1 MLIKKA
7 SGAKINVAAAMEFQ
21 MLFLQQVHF
30 ILLSCPGCLE
40 TGFRGKIIV
49 GTVSWSA
56 GLNLWS

>member
-1 MLIKKA
+1 MRYMLIKKA
-7 SGAKINVAAAMEFQ
+7 SGAKIHVTAAIVEFQ

-49 GTVSWSA
+49 GTVS
-56 GLNLWS
+56 

>member
-1 MLIKKA
+1 MRYMLIKKA

-49 GTVSWSA
+49 GTVS
-56 GLNLWS
+56 